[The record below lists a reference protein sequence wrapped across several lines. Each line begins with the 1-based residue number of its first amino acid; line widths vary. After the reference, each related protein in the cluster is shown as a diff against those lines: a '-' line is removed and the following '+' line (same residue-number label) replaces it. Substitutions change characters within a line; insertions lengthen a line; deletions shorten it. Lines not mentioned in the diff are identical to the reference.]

1 MVSEKKEIVYNNI
14 KHFAVIVASGI
25 YKNVQYVC
33 LNLGIHPAAYVMCT
47 QEFLDKHVDKYKT
60 IEGIHVHCGIT
71 YVGKANELLGLEE
84 YDSPCFGWD
93 YGHAGD
99 WAGYMS
105 EEENIA
111 FNHTKY
117 TTDML
122 VKDCQDV
129 IDQYL
134 QILENDA
141 HPVDNNIITK
151 EALINLGFT
160 EAHSGGLDD
169 AYQISGEEYGKSWR
183 IFIDLKNPSNSC
195 VHNQNSRRSYEGEIT
210 TMGDL
215 KSIIQLFDIPIK
227 IK

>member
-14 KHFAVIVASGI
+14 KHFAVIVASGV

-60 IEGIHVHCGIT
+60 IDGIHVHCGIT

-122 VKDCQDV
+122 VKDCQDA

-160 EAHSGGLDD
+160 EAHSGGLND

-215 KSIIQLFDIPIK
+215 KSIIQLFDIPIE

>member
-14 KHFAVIVASGI
+14 KHFAVIVASGV

-60 IEGIHVHCGIT
+60 IDGIHVHCGIT

-105 EEENIA
+105 EEENIE

-122 VKDCQDV
+122 IKDCQDA

-160 EAHSGGLDD
+160 PAHSSLDD

-183 IFIDLKNPSNSC
+183 IFIDLKNPSNSY

-215 KSIIQLFDIPIK
+215 KSIIQLFDIPIE

>member
-14 KHFAVIVASGI
+14 KHFAVIVASGV

-60 IEGIHVHCGIT
+60 IDGIHVHCGIT

-122 VKDCQDV
+122 VKDCQDA

-210 TMGDL
+210 TVSDL
-215 KSIIQLFDIPIK
+215 KSIIQLFDIPIE

>member
-14 KHFAVIVASGI
+14 KHFAVIVASGV

-60 IEGIHVHCGIT
+60 IDGIHVHCGIT

-84 YDSPCFGWD
+84 YNSPCFGWD

-122 VKDCQDV
+122 IKDCQDA

-160 EAHSGGLDD
+160 PAHSSLDD

-215 KSIIQLFDIPIK
+215 KSIIQLFDIPIE

>member
-14 KHFAVIVASGI
+14 KHFAVIVASGV

-105 EEENIA
+105 DEENIA
-111 FNHTKY
+111 FGHTKY

-122 VKDCQDV
+122 IKDCQDA

-160 EAHSGGLDD
+160 PAHSSLDD

-215 KSIIQLFDIPIK
+215 KSIIQLFDIPIE

>member
-1 MVSEKKEIVYNNI
+1 MISEKKEIVYNNI
-14 KHFAVIVASGI
+14 NHFAVIVAAGV
-25 YKNVQYVC
+25 YRNVKYVC
-33 LNLGIHPAAYVMCT
+33 LNLGIHPAAYVMCS
-47 QEFLDKHVDKYKT
+47 QEFLDKHVDEYET

-84 YDSPCFGWD
+84 YNSPCFGWD

-122 VKDCQDV
+122 IKDCQDA

-141 HPVDNNIITK
+141 HPVDTDILTK

-160 EAHSGGLDD
+160 PAHSGLDD
-169 AYQISGEEYGKSWR
+169 AYQISGEKHGKSWR

-195 VHNQNSRRSYEGEIT
+195 VHNHNSRRSYEGEIT

-215 KSIIQLFDIPIK
+215 KSIIQLFDIPIE

>member
-14 KHFAVIVASGI
+14 KHFAVIVASGV
-25 YKNVQYVC
+25 YRNVQYVC
-33 LNLGIHPAAYVMCT
+33 LNLGIHPAAYVMCS
-47 QEFLDKHVDKYKT
+47 QEFLDKHVDEYNT

-84 YDSPCFGWD
+84 YNSPCFGWD

-105 EEENIA
+105 DEENIA

-122 VKDCQDV
+122 IKDCQDA

>member
-14 KHFAVIVASGI
+14 KHFAVIVASGV

-47 QEFLDKHVDKYKT
+47 QEFLDKHVDEYET
-60 IEGIHVHCGIT
+60 IEGIHVHGGIK

-84 YDSPCFGWD
+84 YNSPCFGWD

-105 EEENIA
+105 DEENIA

-122 VKDCQDV
+122 IKDCQDA

-160 EAHSGGLDD
+160 PAHSSLDD

-215 KSIIQLFDIPIK
+215 KSIIQLFDIPIE

>member
-14 KHFAVIVASGI
+14 KHFAVIVASGV

-60 IEGIHVHCGIT
+60 IDGIHVHCGIT

-122 VKDCQDV
+122 VKDCQDA

-215 KSIIQLFDIPIK
+215 KSIIQLFDIPIE

>member
-14 KHFAVIVASGI
+14 KHFAVIVASGV

-60 IEGIHVHCGIT
+60 IDGIHVHCGIT

-122 VKDCQDV
+122 IKDCQDA

>member
-14 KHFAVIVASGI
+14 KHFAVIVASGV

-60 IEGIHVHCGIT
+60 IDGIHVHCGIT

-84 YDSPCFGWD
+84 YNSPCFGWD

-122 VKDCQDV
+122 IKDCQDA

-160 EAHSGGLDD
+160 PAHSGLDD

-215 KSIIQLFDIPIK
+215 KSIIQLFDIPIE

>member
-14 KHFAVIVASGI
+14 KHLAVIVASGV

-33 LNLGIHPAAYVMCT
+33 LNLGIHPAAYVMCS
-47 QEFLDKHVDKYKT
+47 QEFLDKHVDEYET
-60 IEGIHVHCGIT
+60 IEGIHVHGGIK

-122 VKDCQDV
+122 IKDCQDA

-141 HPVDNNIITK
+141 HPTDNNIITK

-160 EAHSGGLDD
+160 PAHSSLDD

-215 KSIIQLFDIPIK
+215 KSIIQLFDIPVEIK
-227 IK
+227 

>member
-14 KHFAVIVASGI
+14 KHFAVIVASGV

-60 IEGIHVHCGIT
+60 IDGIHVHCGIT

-111 FNHTKY
+111 FGHTKY

-122 VKDCQDV
+122 IKDCQDA

-215 KSIIQLFDIPIK
+215 KSIIQLFDIPIE

>member
-14 KHFAVIVASGI
+14 KHFAVIVASGV

-84 YDSPCFGWD
+84 YNSPCFGWD

-105 EEENIA
+105 EEENIT

-122 VKDCQDV
+122 IKDCQDA

-160 EAHSGGLDD
+160 PAHSGLDD

-215 KSIIQLFDIPIK
+215 KSIIQLFDIPVEIK
-227 IK
+227 

>member
-14 KHFAVIVASGI
+14 KHFAVIVASGV

-60 IEGIHVHCGIT
+60 IDGIHVHCGIT

-117 TTDML
+117 TTDIL
-122 VKDCQDV
+122 IKDCQDA

-160 EAHSGGLDD
+160 KSHSSGFDD
-169 AYQISGEEYGKSWR
+169 RYQISGEEYGKSWK
-183 IFIDLKNPSNSC
+183 IIIDLKNPSSSY
-195 VHNQNSRRSYEGEIT
+195 VFTQNSRRKYEGEIT
-210 TMGDL
+210 TMEDL
-215 KSIIQLFDIPIK
+215 KSIIQLFDIPVEIK
-227 IK
+227 

>member
-14 KHFAVIVASGI
+14 KHFAVIVASGV
-25 YKNVQYVC
+25 YRNVQYVC
-33 LNLGIHPAAYVMCT
+33 LNLGIHPAAYVMCS
-47 QEFLDKHVDKYKT
+47 QEFLDKHVDEYNT

-71 YVGKANELLGLEE
+71 YVGNANELLGLEE
-84 YDSPCFGWD
+84 YNSPCFGWD

-105 EEENIA
+105 DEENIA

-122 VKDCQDV
+122 IKDCQDA

-141 HPVDNNIITK
+141 HPVANNIITK

-160 EAHSGGLDD
+160 EAHSGGLAD

-215 KSIIQLFDIPIK
+215 KSIIQLFDIPIE

>member
-14 KHFAVIVASGI
+14 KHFAVIVASGV

-33 LNLGIHPAAYVMCT
+33 LNLGIHPAAYVMCS
-47 QEFLDKHVDKYKT
+47 QEFLDKHVDEYNT

-122 VKDCQDV
+122 IKDCQDA

-215 KSIIQLFDIPIK
+215 KSIIQLFDIPIE

>member
-14 KHFAVIVASGI
+14 KHFAVIVASGV

-33 LNLGIHPAAYVMCT
+33 LNLGIHPGAYVMCT

-60 IEGIHVHCGIT
+60 IDGIHVHCGIT

-84 YDSPCFGWD
+84 YNSPCFGWD

-122 VKDCQDV
+122 IKDCQDA

-160 EAHSGGLDD
+160 PAHSSLDD

-215 KSIIQLFDIPIK
+215 KSIIQLFDIPIE

>member
-14 KHFAVIVASGI
+14 KHFAVIVASGV

-60 IEGIHVHCGIT
+60 IDGIHVHCGIT

-84 YDSPCFGWD
+84 YNSPCFGWD

-122 VKDCQDV
+122 IKDCQDA

-141 HPVDNNIITK
+141 HPADTDIITK

-160 EAHSGGLDD
+160 KSHSSGFDD
-169 AYQISGEEYGKSWR
+169 RYQISGEKNGKIWK
-183 IFIDLKNPSNSC
+183 IIIDLKNPSSSY
-195 VHNQNSRRSYEGEIT
+195 VLTQNSRRKYEGEIT
-210 TMGDL
+210 TVSDL
-215 KSIIQLFDIPIK
+215 KSIIQLFDIPVEIK
-227 IK
+227 

>member
-14 KHFAVIVASGI
+14 KHFAVIVASGV

-33 LNLGIHPAAYVMCT
+33 LNLGIHPAAYVMCS
-47 QEFLDKHVDKYKT
+47 QEFLDKHVDEYET

-84 YDSPCFGWD
+84 YNSPCFGWD

-122 VKDCQDV
+122 IKDCQDA

-215 KSIIQLFDIPIK
+215 KSIIQLFDIPIE

>member
-14 KHFAVIVASGI
+14 KHFAVIVASGV

-60 IEGIHVHCGIT
+60 IDGIHVHCGIT

-105 EEENIA
+105 DEENIA

-122 VKDCQDV
+122 IKDCQDA
-129 IDQYL
+129 INQYL

-141 HPVDNNIITK
+141 HPTDNNIITK

-160 EAHSGGLDD
+160 PAHSSLDD

-215 KSIIQLFDIPIK
+215 KSIIQLFDIPIE

>member
-14 KHFAVIVASGI
+14 KHFAVIVASGV

-84 YDSPCFGWD
+84 YNSPCFGWD

-117 TTDML
+117 TTDIL
-122 VKDCQDV
+122 IKDCQDA

-160 EAHSGGLDD
+160 PAHSSLDD

-215 KSIIQLFDIPIK
+215 KSIIQLFDIPIE

>member
-14 KHFAVIVASGI
+14 KHFAVIVASGV

-60 IEGIHVHCGIT
+60 IDGIHVHCGIT
-71 YVGKANELLGLEE
+71 YVGNANELLGLEE
-84 YDSPCFGWD
+84 YNSPCFGWD

-122 VKDCQDV
+122 VKDCQDA

-215 KSIIQLFDIPIK
+215 KSIIQLFDIPIE

>member
-14 KHFAVIVASGI
+14 KHFAVIVASGV

-122 VKDCQDV
+122 IKDCQDA

-160 EAHSGGLDD
+160 PAHSGLDD

-215 KSIIQLFDIPIK
+215 KSIIQLFDIPIE

>member
-14 KHFAVIVASGI
+14 KHFAVIVASGV

-60 IEGIHVHCGIT
+60 IDGIHVHCGIT

-84 YDSPCFGWD
+84 YDSPCIGWD

-122 VKDCQDV
+122 IKDCQDA

-215 KSIIQLFDIPIK
+215 KSIIQLFDIPIE

>member
-14 KHFAVIVASGI
+14 KHFAVIVASGV

-84 YDSPCFGWD
+84 YNSPCFGWD

-122 VKDCQDV
+122 IKDCQDA

-160 EAHSGGLDD
+160 PAHSGLDD

-215 KSIIQLFDIPIK
+215 KSIIQLFDIPIE

>member
-14 KHFAVIVASGI
+14 KHFAVIVASGV

-47 QEFLDKHVDKYKT
+47 QEFLDTHVDKYKT
-60 IEGIHVHCGIT
+60 IDGIHVHCGIT

-122 VKDCQDV
+122 VKDCQDA

-160 EAHSGGLDD
+160 EAHSGGLND

-215 KSIIQLFDIPIK
+215 KSIIQLFDIPIE

>member
-14 KHFAVIVASGI
+14 KHFAVIVASGV

-60 IEGIHVHCGIT
+60 IDGIHVHCGIT

-105 EEENIA
+105 DEENIA

-122 VKDCQDV
+122 IKDCQDA

-215 KSIIQLFDIPIK
+215 KSIIQLFDIPIE

>member
-14 KHFAVIVASGI
+14 KHFAVIVASGV

-71 YVGKANELLGLEE
+71 YVGMANELLGLEE
-84 YDSPCFGWD
+84 YNSPCFGWD

-122 VKDCQDV
+122 IKDCQDA

-141 HPVDNNIITK
+141 HPVDNNVITK

-160 EAHSGGLDD
+160 PAHSGLDD

-215 KSIIQLFDIPIK
+215 KSIIQLFDIPIE

>member
-14 KHFAVIVASGI
+14 KHFAVIVASGV

-60 IEGIHVHCGIT
+60 IDGIHVHCGIT

-122 VKDCQDV
+122 VKDCQNA

>member
-14 KHFAVIVASGI
+14 KHFAVIVASGV

-84 YDSPCFGWD
+84 YNSPCFGWD

-122 VKDCQDV
+122 IKDCQDA

-160 EAHSGGLDD
+160 KSHSSGFDD
-169 AYQISGEEYGKSWR
+169 RYQISGEENGKSWK
-183 IFIDLKNPSNSC
+183 IIIDLKNPSSSY
-195 VHNQNSRRSYEGEIT
+195 VHTQNSRRKYEGEIT
-210 TMGDL
+210 TMEDL
-215 KSIIQLFDIPIK
+215 KSIIQLFDIPVEIK
-227 IK
+227 

>member
-14 KHFAVIVASGI
+14 KHFAVIVASGV
-25 YKNVQYVC
+25 YKNVRYVC

-60 IEGIHVHCGIT
+60 IDGIHVHCGIT

-105 EEENIA
+105 DEENIA

-122 VKDCQDV
+122 IKDCQDA

-215 KSIIQLFDIPIK
+215 KSIIQLFDIPIE

>member
-14 KHFAVIVASGI
+14 KHFAVIVASGV

-60 IEGIHVHCGIT
+60 IDGIHVHCGIT

-122 VKDCQDV
+122 IKDCQDA

-160 EAHSGGLDD
+160 PAHSSLDD

-215 KSIIQLFDIPIK
+215 KSIIQLFDIPIE

>member
-14 KHFAVIVASGI
+14 KHFAVIVASGV

-84 YDSPCFGWD
+84 YNSPCFGWD

-122 VKDCQDV
+122 IKDCQDA

-141 HPVDNNIITK
+141 HPVDTDIITK

-160 EAHSGGLDD
+160 ESHSGGLDD

-210 TMGDL
+210 TMEDL

>member
-14 KHFAVIVASGI
+14 KHFAVIVASGV

-122 VKDCQDV
+122 VKDCQDA

-215 KSIIQLFDIPIK
+215 KSIIQLFDIPIE

>member
-14 KHFAVIVASGI
+14 EHFAVIVAAGV
-25 YKNVQYVC
+25 YKNVRYVC

-47 QEFLDKHVDKYKT
+47 QEFLDKHVDKYNT

-71 YVGKANELLGLEE
+71 YIGNTHNLLGLEE
-84 YDSPCFGWD
+84 YNSPCFGWD

-105 EEENIA
+105 KEENIA
-111 FNHTKY
+111 ANNTKY

-122 VKDCQDV
+122 IKDCQDA

-134 QILENDA
+134 QILENDM
-141 HPVDNNIITK
+141 HPIDSNIIT
-151 EALINLGFT
+151 EETLLNLGFT
-160 EAHSGGLDD
+160 KAHSAIDY
-169 AYQISGEEYGKSWR
+169 AYQISGEKYGKRWK
-183 IFIDLKNPSNSC
+183 IFIDLKNVNGSYAI
-195 VHNQNSRRSYEGEIT
+195 NQSPRRKYEGEIT
-210 TMGDL
+210 TVSDL
-215 KSIIQLFDIPIK
+215 KSIIQLFDIPIE

>member
-14 KHFAVIVASGI
+14 KHFAVIVASGV

-122 VKDCQDV
+122 IKDCQDA

>member
-215 KSIIQLFDIPIK
+215 KSIIQLFDIPIE